1 MQGGTFMAHK
11 YYADWQ
17 EKVVYAPGGPQP
29 QVLEE
34 NARLKVVVAGLE
46 PGQVIPEHPESMA
59 VYHFLE
65 GNGVMLVD
73 GARVQVV
80 AGSTVITPEG
90 ARRGVEAET
99 RLAFLAARISG

>member
-1 MQGGTFMAHK
+1 
-11 YYADWQ
+11 
-17 EKVVYAPGGPQP
+17 
-29 QVLEE
+29 
-34 NARLKVVVAGLE
+34 
-46 PGQVIPEHPESMA
+46 
-59 VYHFLE
+59 
-65 GNGVMLVD
+65 MLVD

>member
-1 MQGGTFMAHK
+1 MSHK

-46 PGQVIPEHPESMA
+46 PGQVIPEHPESWRFTTFWKETGLCWLM
-59 VYHFLE
+59 VRGYRWLP
-65 GNGVMLVD
+65 
-73 GARVQVV
+73 VQ
-80 AGSTVITPEG
+80 P
-90 ARRGVEAET
+90 
-99 RLAFLAARISG
+99 